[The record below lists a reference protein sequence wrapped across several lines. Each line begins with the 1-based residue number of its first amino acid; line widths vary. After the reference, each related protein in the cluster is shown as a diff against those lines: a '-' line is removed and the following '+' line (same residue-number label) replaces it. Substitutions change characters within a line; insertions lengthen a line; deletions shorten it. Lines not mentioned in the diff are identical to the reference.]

1 MKASSIK
8 KQKTKQKT
16 VDVFLI
22 AFVFIIACF
31 VAFPLFWMLRS
42 SLVTKAEFFT
52 RPPIF
57 WPETMQFINFSKAMD
72 LIDFGRQLFNSLSI
86 AVPYVIGNIITCS
99 VSAYA
104 FARIKFPLRNFWFIC
119 IIATMMLPSAVTL
132 IPQYTMY
139 TSFGWVGQ
147 NAAFGGKLPLI
158 LPAFL
163 CSGGNAYFVFL
174 LRQFFSTIPK
184 DLDEAAK
191 IDGAGRFRI
200 FVQIMLPL
208 IKPALVVVALFSFIN
223 CWNEFFYTLIYLQG
237 EKSYTLSLGLY
248 MVNGIRLSNF
258 EQVMALAVIVTLP
271 CLVFFLIGNK
281 YLVEGITLTGI
292 KG

>member
-1 MKASSIK
+1 MYHCHHDAA
-8 KQKTKQKT
+8 QRGNLNTP
-16 VDVFLI
+16 VHDVHFLW
-22 AFVFIIACF
+22 
-31 VAFPLFWMLRS
+31 LG
-42 SLVTKAEFFT
+42 
-52 RPPIF
+52 
-57 WPETMQFINFSKAMD
+57 WPERRVRRQAAPDPARFS
-72 LIDFGRQLFNSLSI
+72 
-86 AVPYVIGNIITCS
+86 
-99 VSAYA
+99 
-104 FARIKFPLRNFWFIC
+104 
-119 IIATMMLPSAVTL
+119 
-132 IPQYTMY
+132 
-139 TSFGWVGQ
+139 
-147 NAAFGGKLPLI
+147 
-158 LPAFL
+158 
-163 CSGGNAYFVFL
+163 VFR